1 MKKQKKEEAIE
12 FFPLPSSLS
21 LFLSSL
27 LQSRVFLANHINR
40 SLSMLLR
47 AKASSSLAKSEMNKM
62 FFFQPSLSFLSRFVQ
77 KEKTRPSNCSLFPAL
92 QRRCFL
98 FLFSSME
105 RRRCE
110 FEIEMPAPGLGAP
123 PAALES
129 HQPRREAV
137 VLLSA

>member
-1 MKKQKKEEAIE
+1 VKKQKKEEAIE

-27 LQSRVFLANHINR
+27 LQPRVFLANHINR

-62 FFFQPSLSFLSRFVQ
+62 FFFSTLSLLSRFVQ